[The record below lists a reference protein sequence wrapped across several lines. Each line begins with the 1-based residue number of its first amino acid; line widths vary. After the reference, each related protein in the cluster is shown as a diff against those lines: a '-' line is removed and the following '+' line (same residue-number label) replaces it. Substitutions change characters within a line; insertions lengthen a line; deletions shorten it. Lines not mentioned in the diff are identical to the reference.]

1 MNESDRTPGIHL
13 DINQE
18 VFLDVVR
25 DGDVIEDATV
35 ATEVTSFERIGDAYV
50 LEGAIVFAGYI
61 QRGEAGADEQ
71 GQEMDDILGFGMTD
85 GSVEHVHHRMP
96 FTFRVP
102 VDGQPRS
109 VMNVTSRIARWKL
122 EVVGTGWV
130 RVVAD
135 LAIFGL
141 NAEEGYHF
149 QCGAQEEGDVWFGQA
164 PQLDASEDTDW
175 VDSPQNRLLADEP
188 SEVSDS
194 ASMKS
199 GQSEGAQQEFELLR
213 GSAQGDDSADAIS
226 WARGG
231 ADAQAPQPEG
241 QGEPDSLPGELKRY
255 DQALAGSGR
264 ESQSPVHSEAEPEQ
278 EHVRQPSSEPG
289 DARTR
294 REEEVSGAAGLQEP
308 PVRESASEED
318 TAIAEFEFEHQL
330 SADEI
335 RRPPATLAEAGSLDT
350 VRDGTVAGSPAAAG
364 FGPQIRYGG
373 WPDERDLLGDRDGRP
388 AAAADSV
395 SLESAPG
402 DGAATAADADWE
414 RAEDKP
420 GVGHMWSFVDFS
432 APERTYTM
440 RFAIVLEEE
449 SVDDL
454 AERLGCSKQELLRI
468 NRLSSGT
475 TLYAG
480 QTLLIPSR

>member
-1 MNESDRTPGIHL
+1 MNESDRTPGVHL
-13 DINQE
+13 DIQQE

-61 QRGEAGADEQ
+61 QRGEADE
-71 GQEMDDILGFGMTD
+71 GLPEQEMDDILGFGIAD

-102 VDGQPRS
+102 VSGQPRS

-149 QCGAQEEGDVWFGQA
+149 QCGAQEEGDAWFGQA
-164 PQLDASEDTDW
+164 PHLDAGADADW
-175 VDSPQNRLLADEP
+175 VDSPQTRVANEP
-188 SEVSDS
+188 SEVPDS
-194 ASMKS
+194 ASANETQN
-199 GQSEGAQQEFELLR
+199 QSAEEEFELVR
-213 GSAQGDDSADAIS
+213 GPGQSDDAADAIS

-241 QGEPDSLPGELKRY
+241 QGEPKSLSGELKHY
-255 DQALAGSGR
+255 DRALAGKDG
-264 ESQSPVHSEAEPEQ
+264 ESQPQVHAEAEPGQ
-278 EHVRQPSSEPG
+278 EGVREAASEPW
-289 DARTR
+289 DARTQ
-294 REEEVSGAAGLQEP
+294 REEEGDAASGLEP
-308 PVRESASEED
+308 PPARESARED
-318 TAIAEFEFEHQL
+318 GTAIAEYEFEHQL
-330 SADEI
+330 SADEMK
-335 RRPPATLAEAGSLDT
+335 RPPAAVAESGLLDT
-350 VRDGTVAGSPAAAG
+350 VRDFTDEGLTAPIGL
-364 FGPQIRYGG
+364 GPQIRYGSR
-373 WPDERDLLGDRDGRP
+373 PDDNSPRGAGDGRA

-395 SLESAPG
+395 SKESVPS
-402 DGAATAADADWE
+402 DGAVTESDAAWDEAQ
-414 RAEDKP
+414 DKS
-420 GVGHMWSFVDFS
+420 GVSHMWSFVDFS

-454 AERLGCSKQELLRI
+454 AERLGCSRQELLRI